1 MVFMLFLSS
10 RYGVHVLASSHFL
23 PLCPV
28 IGKQELSAEV
38 CVWLVYGKSIPD
50 LGWACW
56 FLLSR
61 LAVRHISQ
69 HRKLAS
75 RSSAVFS
82 LSDWAGG
89 FNSLLSATIILADL
103 IHLRCLQF
111 WFLREQHQAYPVT
124 KSFLKAKYDFEQNIE

>member
-1 MVFMLFLSS
+1 M
-10 RYGVHVLASSHFL
+10 
-23 PLCPV
+23 
-28 IGKQELSAEV
+28 
-38 CVWLVYGKSIPD
+38 WLVYGKSLPD

-61 LAVRHISQ
+61 LAARHISQ

-75 RSSAVFS
+75 LSSAVFS

-103 IHLRCLQF
+103 IHLHCLQF

-124 KSFLKAKYDFEQNIE
+124 KSFLKAKYDFEQKIE